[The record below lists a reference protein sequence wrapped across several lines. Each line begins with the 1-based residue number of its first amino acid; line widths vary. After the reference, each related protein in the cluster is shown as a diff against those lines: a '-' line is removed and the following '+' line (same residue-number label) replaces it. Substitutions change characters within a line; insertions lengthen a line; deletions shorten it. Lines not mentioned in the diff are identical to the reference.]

1 MKGQSHCGMG
11 LCPNK
16 RSQIRTRAPM
26 CCCPRVTRLSPIRSC
41 KLAARGVQQCASW
54 APTRQA
60 HMPSSSTWLHT
71 SMCMLSRSRRGPRTD
86 MNRTSRCCDTGTKP
100 AQTFVR
106 RALNFH
112 DFHDWMG
119 CMALLLKKLPA
130 GVILPGKGSRK
141 PHWCEWS
148 SVCMK
153 DITLA

>member
-112 DFHDWMG
+112 DLRDRLDSILKHHAD
-119 CMALLLKKLPA
+119 ASLLGNSHGECACTPKSDAP
-130 GVILPGKGSRK
+130 VTIEMY
-141 PHWCEWS
+141 H
-148 SVCMK
+148 V
-153 DITLA
+153 